1 MGLRPTIILK
11 VFAIVEGPDRMCR
24 KGRYEAGSTSLK
36 KVLISLLVILIAAGV
51 VFYFGWIQF
60 LIPDDG
66 YGVVFSRSH
75 GWEEEPVRP
84 GDFEWR
90 WQRLIPT
97 NMEVYVFDASPVD
110 IDLSASGSLPSEEV
124 YRTVLADD
132 PDLSF
137 ELDVSL
143 RVAVRASSLPS
154 LAQDDGVRPDT
165 FDEWMETQS
174 DRMRTKSM
182 DFLVDLLSDAENTE
196 TLGIGNV
203 ESELK
208 AFLENEFPAFRFASV
223 SLRSYRVPDFA
234 LYREARS
241 LYLEQMEA
249 ETDAL
254 LASAAERADREARDE
269 EIQRSLRSYAE
280 VLDEFPVLLE
290 YFELGVDPFRFEQL
304 FESE

>member
-1 MGLRPTIILK
+1 MPKTT
-11 VFAIVEGPDRMCR
+11 DRA
-24 KGRYEAGSTSLK
+24 GRRGWRDAGSMVLK

-84 GDFEWR
+84 GEFEWR

-97 NMEVYVFDASPVD
+97 NMEVYIFGASPIDV
-110 IDLSASGSLPSEEV
+110 DLSASGSLPSGEI
-124 YRTVLADD
+124 YRTILADN

-137 ELDVSL
+137 EVDVSL
-143 RVAVRASSLPS
+143 RVAVNASQLPA
-154 LAQDDGVRPDT
+154 LAKDDGIRPDT

-182 DFLVDLLSDAENTE
+182 DFLVNLLSDGEDTE
-196 TLGIGNV
+196 SLGIGNV

-208 AFLENEFPAFRFASV
+208 AFLEDEFPEFRVSSV

-254 LASAAERADREARDE
+254 LASAAERADREARDD

-290 YFELGVDPFRFEQL
+290 YFELGVDPFRFEAL
-304 FESE
+304 FESD